1 MKVQR
6 WTKKK
11 SAHTAQGRMSAQA
24 FARNA
29 YKVFKK
35 VLTIARNACIIKTV
49 KDTTQMEVTI
59 MKKLTADE
67 FAIKVMATGT
77 EIEYDNGVWMIY
89 AHLTDDGDVKTSH
102 LDARDLMVTTSIELS
117 DEEGEAL
124 MNGNL
129 DDVERQAVVE
139 DLYPK
144 YLEALEDME

>member
-1 MKVQR
+1 
-6 WTKKK
+6 
-11 SAHTAQGRMSAQA
+11 MSAQE

-29 YKVFKK
+29 YKIFKE
-35 VLTIARNACIIKTV
+35 VLTITRDACIIKTV
-49 KDTTQMEVTI
+49 KDPAQTHGDMEATI

-67 FAIKVMATGT
+67 FAAKVMATGT

>member
-1 MKVQR
+1 
-6 WTKKK
+6 
-11 SAHTAQGRMSAQA
+11 MSTQA
-24 FARNA
+24 FARSA
-29 YKVFKK
+29 YKIFKK
-35 VLTIARNACIIKTV
+35 ALTIARNACIIKTM
-49 KDTTQMEVTI
+49 KGPAQTHGDMEVTI

-67 FAIKVMATGT
+67 FATKVMATGT

-117 DEEGEAL
+117 DEEGEEL

-129 DDVERQAVVE
+129 DDVERQTVVE

>member
-1 MKVQR
+1 
-6 WTKKK
+6 
-11 SAHTAQGRMSAQA
+11 
-24 FARNA
+24 
-29 YKVFKK
+29 
-35 VLTIARNACIIKTV
+35 
-49 KDTTQMEVTI
+49 

-67 FAIKVMATGT
+67 FATKVMATGT
-77 EIEYDNGVWMIY
+77 EIECDNGVWMIY

-129 DDVERQAVVE
+129 DDVERKAVVE

>member
-1 MKVQR
+1 MG
-6 WTKKK
+6 
-11 SAHTAQGRMSAQA
+11 AQE

-29 YKVFKK
+29 YKIFKK
-35 VLTIARNACIIKTV
+35 VLTTARNACIIKTV
-49 KDTTQMEVTI
+49 KDTTQTHGDM
-59 MKKLTADE
+59 DE
-67 FAIKVMATGT
+67 FATKVMAAGT

-124 MNGNL
+124 MNGDL
-129 DDVERQAVVE
+129 DDVEKQAVVE

>member
-1 MKVQR
+1 
-6 WTKKK
+6 
-11 SAHTAQGRMSAQA
+11 
-24 FARNA
+24 
-29 YKVFKK
+29 
-35 VLTIARNACIIKTV
+35 
-49 KDTTQMEVTI
+49 

-67 FAIKVMATGT
+67 FATKVMATGT

-124 MNGNL
+124 MNGSMDGSM

>member
-1 MKVQR
+1 
-6 WTKKK
+6 
-11 SAHTAQGRMSAQA
+11 MSAQT

-35 VLTIARNACIIKTV
+35 VLTITRNACIIKTV

>member
-1 MKVQR
+1 
-6 WTKKK
+6 
-11 SAHTAQGRMSAQA
+11 
-24 FARNA
+24 
-29 YKVFKK
+29 
-35 VLTIARNACIIKTV
+35 
-49 KDTTQMEVTI
+49 

-67 FAIKVMATGT
+67 FAAKVMATGT

-89 AHLTDDGDVKTSH
+89 AHLTDDGGVKTSH

>member
-1 MKVQR
+1 
-6 WTKKK
+6 
-11 SAHTAQGRMSAQA
+11 MSTQT

-29 YKVFKK
+29 YKIFKK
-35 VLTIARNACIIKTV
+35 ALTITRIACIIKTV
-49 KDTTQMEVTI
+49 KDSTKTHGDMEVTI

-67 FAIKVMATGT
+67 FATKVMATGT
-77 EIEYDNGVWMIY
+77 EIECDNGVWMIY

>member
-1 MKVQR
+1 MG
-6 WTKKK
+6 
-11 SAHTAQGRMSAQA
+11 AQE

-29 YKVFKK
+29 YKIFKK
-35 VLTIARNACIIKTV
+35 VLTTARNACIIKTV
-49 KDTTQMEVTI
+49 KDTTQTHGDMGVTI
-59 MKKLTADE
+59 MKKLTSDE
-67 FAIKVMATGT
+67 FATKVMATGT

-124 MNGNL
+124 MNDDL
-129 DDVERQAVVE
+129 DDVEKQTVVE

>member
-1 MKVQR
+1 MG
-6 WTKKK
+6 
-11 SAHTAQGRMSAQA
+11 AQE

-29 YKVFKK
+29 YKIFKK
-35 VLTIARNACIIKTV
+35 VLTTARNACIIKTV
-49 KDTTQMEVTI
+49 KDTTQTHGDMGVTI
-59 MKKLTADE
+59 MKKLTSDE
-67 FAIKVMATGT
+67 FATKVMAAGT

-124 MNGNL
+124 MNGDL
-129 DDVERQAVVE
+129 DDVEKQAVVE

>member
-1 MKVQR
+1 
-6 WTKKK
+6 
-11 SAHTAQGRMSAQA
+11 
-24 FARNA
+24 
-29 YKVFKK
+29 
-35 VLTIARNACIIKTV
+35 
-49 KDTTQMEVTI
+49 

-67 FAIKVMATGT
+67 FAAKVMATGT

-139 DLYPK
+139 VFTRSILKLWKIWSKEKSPADVRTPTRGL
-144 YLEALEDME
+144 

>member
-1 MKVQR
+1 
-6 WTKKK
+6 
-11 SAHTAQGRMSAQA
+11 MSAQKI
-24 FARNA
+24 ARNA
-29 YKVFKK
+29 YKIFKK
-35 VLTIARNACIIKTV
+35 ALTIARNACILKTV
-49 KDTTQMEVTI
+49 KDPAQTHGDIEVTI

-67 FAIKVMATGT
+67 FATKVMATGT

>member
-1 MKVQR
+1 MG
-6 WTKKK
+6 
-11 SAHTAQGRMSAQA
+11 AQE

-29 YKVFKK
+29 YKIFKK
-35 VLTIARNACIIKTV
+35 VLTTERNACIIKTV
-49 KDTTQMEVTI
+49 KDTTQTHGDMGVTI
-59 MKKLTADE
+59 MKKLTSDE
-67 FAIKVMATGT
+67 FATKVMAAGT

-124 MNGNL
+124 MNGDL
-129 DDVERQAVVE
+129 DDVEKQAVVE